1 MKLKHIFLIL
11 SLLGFSPTVFA
22 EETIGEKTEA
32 TVNDAKRGIKKG
44 YHRAKEKVCARG
56 DVACLSEKAKH
67 RGTESKDYIEDKAK
81 ELKNNVD

>member
-1 MKLKHIFLIL
+1 MKLNPIFLVIALWGL
-11 SLLGFSPTVFA
+11 SPVTFA

-44 YHRAKEKVCARG
+44 YHRAKEKVCAKG
-56 DVACLSEKAKH
+56 DVACLTEKAKH
-67 RGTESKDYIEDKAK
+67 RGTESKDYIEDKSK